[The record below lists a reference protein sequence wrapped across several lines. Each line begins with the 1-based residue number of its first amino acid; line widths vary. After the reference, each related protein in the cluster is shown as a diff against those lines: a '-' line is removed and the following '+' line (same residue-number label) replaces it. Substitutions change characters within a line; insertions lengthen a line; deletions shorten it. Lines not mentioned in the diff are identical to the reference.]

1 MKRKIKIV
9 KAPTYK
15 YGGHTGDQQN
25 YGLYRGGGNLHDYL
39 TGTELSDQQ
48 DVRVTYPEVP
58 REQANI
64 EVEKG
69 EYIVPSDMSAL
80 YKVGGKKHS
89 KGGTPVFAQG
99 GEYVISDY
107 ITMPGFLQEIFGFE
121 GKSNRKKDNTIAA
134 LLGDKVDAKDYNRL
148 SKLIQDDANGK
159 EVDQY
164 ALATARNRMPKYQEY
179 VSKAAL
185 GGELSKAVQGKD
197 FEIPEIGMPALSN
210 LQEMSRE
217 EETQME
223 PLAKVRIGGRLPE
236 YQGDQGPGTVRD
248 GRRARALSR
257 AKKAK
262 ELENANITPIVVTGT
277 PVVNQNLVSNAP
289 ITDIPDWFLKSIF
302 DEAKTEWGGRSATTG
317 KSTVF
322 DYSDPNRMYSDYK
335 YWRDRAAREFTGPED
350 FQKFVFGQ
358 IELEDPG
365 YFQNI
370 MTEWGMPTAG
380 TLTDKLFGARTAA
393 AMQWRP
399 PGTNVK
405 PVREVP
411 GGTPNNGVIPGGTPG
426 GGTKVKVTGQTD
438 PLNYVTNRQS
448 GKFPWWT
455 ENVLQTGLL
464 AGDLYNKEDI
474 YPWEPAINFTYPQ
487 AVFRSPRQAIAAVQS
502 QAAELSRNAAMLADP
517 QRQRAVTM
525 DIQSRTIPGIIQA
538 EEQINAQNQAAAN
551 QLDLARSEI
560 SNRLAMSRAESA
572 LRLKDKGTILRAQS
586 RKEDRDKMAALLEK
600 GIIPGRKE
608 ATRTGWINM
617 LNPYFNVDP
626 RTGTINFTEKGKGT
640 KDDAM
645 SMSGLGMNQAQAQAL
660 AQLASQFVPALG
672 QAGAAE
678 VIKAIISSQRP
689 TSGKS
694 MQEQLLNYLKEYGG

>member
-9 KAPTYK
+9 KTPTYK

-48 DVRVTYPEVP
+48 DIRVTYPEVP

-69 EYIVPSDMSAL
+69 EYIVPSDMTAL

-89 KGGTPVFAQG
+89 KGGTPVYAQG

-121 GKSNRKKDNTIAA
+121 GKSNRKKDNTIAS

-148 SKLIQDDANGK
+148 SKLIQDDMNGK

-185 GGELSKAVQGKD
+185 GGELSKAMQGKD
-197 FEIPEIGMPALSN
+197 FEIPEIGRPALAN
-210 LQEMSRE
+210 LQEMSRQD
-217 EETQME
+217 ETEME
-223 PLAKVRIGGRLPE
+223 PLAKVKIGGRLPT
-236 YQGDQGPGTVRD
+236 YQGDEGTGNVPYGRAQG
-248 GRRARALSR
+248 GRNRARITR
-257 AKKAK
+257 NKA
-262 ELENANITPIVVTGT
+262 AQAPIIITGT
-277 PVVNQNLVSNAP
+277 PSTVQSVSSATPVN
-289 ITDIPDWFLKSIF
+289 DIPDWFTKSIF
-302 DEAKTEWGGRSATTG
+302 DEAKSEWGGKSATTG
-317 KSTVF
+317 RSTVF

-335 YWRDRAAREFTGPED
+335 FWRDKAGREFSGPED

-370 MTEWGMPTAG
+370 MTEWGLPAAG

-393 AMQWRP
+393 GMQWRP
-399 PGTNVK
+399 AGSNVTIPRQTPTTPGGSTT
-405 PVREVP
+405 P
-411 GGTPNNGVIPGGTPG
+411 GGTTP
-426 GGTKVKVTGQTD
+426 TKIKVTGKTD
-438 PLNYVTNRQS
+438 PLNYITSPRS
-448 GKFPWWT
+448 GNYPWWT

-464 AGDLYNKEDI
+464 AADLFNKEDI
-474 YPWEPAINFTYPQ
+474 YPWEPALNFVYPQ
-487 AVFRSPRQAIAAVQS
+487 AVFRSPRQAISSVQS
-502 QAAELSRNAAMLADP
+502 QAADLARNAAMFADP
-517 QRQRAVTM
+517 QRQRAITA
-525 DIQSRTIPGIIQA
+525 DIQARTIPGIIQA
-538 EEQINAQNQAAAN
+538 EEQINAQNQAVAN
-551 QLDLARSEI
+551 QFEGVRSEI
-560 SNRLAMSRAESA
+560 ANRLAMSRAESA

-600 GIIPGRKE
+600 GIIPSRRE

-617 LNPYFNVDP
+617 LNQYFNVDP
-626 RTGTINFTEKGKGT
+626 RTSGISFTGKGKGLQ
-640 KDDAM
+640 DDAM

-660 AQLASQFVPALG
+660 AQLASQFVPVVG
-672 QAGAAE
+672 QAGAADI
-678 VIKAIISSQRP
+678 IKAVIAGQRP
-689 TSGKS
+689 TSGRS
-694 MQEQLLNYLKEYGG
+694 SQDQLLNYLKEYMGS